1 MERPSLPFIF
11 LSRRRDHKPSRSI
24 IFCWSNPTTDWPSM
38 IVTGVL

>member
-1 MERPSLPFIF
+1 MDCIGEPGETLNHNPS
-11 LSRRRDHKPSRSI
+11 SSM